1 MYANNDLEI
10 AELFDYVCR
19 RFAVARDRIFDDE
32 FINCINGHGTTAN
45 AMSKHINVI
54 LQNQGQVCDFE
65 RP

>member
-19 RFAVARDRIFDDE
+19 RFVVARDRRLNDE
-32 FINCINGHGTTAN
+32 FVNCINGHGTTAN

-54 LQNQGQVCDFE
+54 L
-65 RP
+65 